1 MFAVPATTYPAG
13 KTPNPF
19 SRTLSPPLVC
29 SSVNVYDK
37 NTACAFERPYHSGN
51 AMRSVLRD
59 KNVVEKK
66 TLLVKRKKTSLA
78 KRKKDFGDYGINENY
93 LDIYNVLCYHL
104 IN

>member
-29 SSVNVYDK
+29 SSVNVNNK
-37 NTACAFERPYHSGN
+37 NTVCDFERHKHSGD

-59 KNVVEKK
+59 KSVVEEK
-66 TLLVKRKKTSLA
+66 TLLVKRKKTLLA
-78 KRKKDFGDYGINENY
+78 KRKRFIFPLRASEEIVPKK
-93 LDIYNVLCYHL
+93 VA
-104 IN
+104 